1 MNQNPVKQSQINGL
15 GNANISTN
23 AKARANKLQK
33 FIACGAQIQARD
45 FKPNQKTP
53 GTGLTLKAKT
63 FKVVEMNNSP
73 EQTNPS
79 LERDAVITTRE
90 AADMLGVSLRSVQ
103 QWVEQGALQAYRT
116 VGGHRR
122 VVKAS
127 VERLL
132 SQRRSEVEGRNFR
145 VFIAEDDPD
154 LVALYQMVIK
164 SWKLPIEI
172 SVANDGFR
180 ALMEIGSLKPDF
192 LILDLNIPGMDGF
205 ALIRTLRG
213 MPDLETTDIVT
224 VSGMSLEDIEAKG
237 GLPDSV
243 MLLQK
248 PIPFDQLRERIE
260 TKLNYLQ
267 PKLRNTIT

>member
-1 MNQNPVKQSQINGL
+1 MKRQ
-15 GNANISTN
+15 
-23 AKARANKLQK
+23 KLDTVFQTK
-33 FIACGAQIQARD
+33 MLQTLTRD
-45 FKPNQKTP
+45 FKSKPKP
-53 GTGLTLKAKT
+53 EAIPLTLLAKT
-63 FKVVEMNNSP
+63 FKVVEMNDST
-73 EQTNPS
+73 EQSTPS

-90 AADMLGVSLRSVQ
+90 AADLLGVSLRSVQ

-122 VVKAS
+122 VVRAS

-132 SQRRSEVEGRNFR
+132 SQRRSEVEGRIFR

-164 SWKLPIEI
+164 SWKLPLEI
-172 SVANDGFR
+172 SVAGDGFR
-180 ALMEIGSLKPDF
+180 ALIEIGSLKPDF

-205 ALIRTLRG
+205 ALIRTLRS

-224 VSGMSLEDIEAKG
+224 VSGMSLEDIQAKG
-237 GLPDSV
+237 GLPESV

-267 PKLRNTIT
+267 PKMRNTITS

>member
-1 MNQNPVKQSQINGL
+1 MNQNPVKPSQRNHQSKVRTSI
-15 GNANISTN
+15 IR
-23 AKARANKLQK
+23 KARANTVVKLNVAGGQT
-33 FIACGAQIQARD
+33 QARD
-45 FKPNQKTP
+45 FKPTQKTAAA
-53 GTGLTLKAKT
+53 GLTLPNKT
-63 FKVVEMNNSP
+63 FKVVEMNHS
-73 EQTNPS
+73 TDINPF
-79 LERDAVITTRE
+79 LDRDAVITTRE

-132 SQRRSEVEGRNFR
+132 SQRRSEVEGRSFR

-154 LVALYQMVIK
+154 LVALYQMVMK
-164 SWKLPIEI
+164 SWKLPLEI
-172 SVANDGFR
+172 SVAGDGFR

-192 LILDLNIPGMDGF
+192 LILDLNLPGMDGF

-224 VSGMSLEDIEAKG
+224 VSGLSLEDIEARG

-267 PKLRNTIT
+267 PKLRNAIT